1 MSADILDFAGRN
13 TNRITTSSLPETASQ
28 VHEVIELPQSPLVE
42 ANKIGDDPYARS
54 FFEVLKNTRIL
65 YIVQKEIGDIRE
77 DDILYVLTQPLE
89 DELKVDNIRHEL
101 DVRAF
106 LWYLSEGDDWD
117 IGKILERFCTKHKI
131 MRYDGDDDGDESDV
145 ITIPVP
151 ISRIAYFRPERRLM
165 VDGTSD
171 KPYDS

>member
-106 LWYLSEGDDWD
+106 L
-117 IGKILERFCTKHKI
+117 
-131 MRYDGDDDGDESDV
+131 
-145 ITIPVP
+145 
-151 ISRIAYFRPERRLM
+151 
-165 VDGTSD
+165 
-171 KPYDS
+171 